1 MAYSD
6 TINQLREALNSYS
19 EDEARIA
26 DLYQTALDNAHK
38 EYHNAYKILEYNY
51 GMERNQAYS
60 DNARNDRSY
69 NQLLASRGL
78 GFSGEAAQSKLN
90 SNILLTNRLTDIGL
104 ERRKSANEL
113 AKNYND
119 NLVKL
124 KTEQADRLYELYNS
138 KNKTEM
144 DIAALELESENN
156 KAKLD
161 AEKKLQDAKLKAEKE
176 MFYAELNAKYNAT
189 QGGSSSSNSGSS
201 GNSSQKPSDKTEETG
216 FSKYIPNISTESLA
230 KQLVSS
236 ATKGEEYGIKSYNA
250 IYTLN
255 KFLVNLYDNYKVDQD
270 YFDELIFMLS
280 VNGFDAPSYPEMRVQ
295 VISHEGQQ
303 NYNEVLESVY
313 EKFLVSGMSEA
324 GAEAAAKSSAMDK
337 TMLYMYRESA
347 NLNEFYKCC
356 KAMKFDDA
364 SVGEFLRKYGN
375 NPIYV
380 PNSGGSSITSRG
392 EQ

>member
-6 TINQLREALNSYS
+6 TIDQLREALNSYS

-26 DLYQTALDNAHK
+26 ELYQTALDSAKK
-38 EYHNAYKILEYNY
+38 EYHDAYNMLDYNY
-51 GMERNQAYS
+51 AMERHKAFS

-78 GFSGEAAQSKLN
+78 GFSGEAAQNKLN

-104 ERRKSANEL
+104 ERRKSADEL
-113 AKNYND
+113 SKNYND

-124 KTEQADRLYELYNS
+124 KTQQADRLFELYNS
-138 KNKTEM
+138 KNKAGM
-144 DIAALELESENN
+144 DIAALEMENENN
-156 KAKLD
+156 KAKLE
-161 AEKKLQDAKLKAEKE
+161 AEKALQDAKLKAEKE

-189 QGGSSSSNSGSS
+189 QGGSSSSNSAGS
-201 GNSSQKPSDKTEETG
+201 GDSSQNTDDKTEETG
-216 FSKYIPNISTESLA
+216 FSKYVPNISTESLA

-236 ATKGEEYGIKSYNA
+236 ATKDEEYGIKSWNA

-270 YFDELIFMLS
+270 YFDELVFMLGIY
-280 VNGFDAPSYPEMRVQ
+280 GFEAPSYPEMKVQ
-295 VISHEGQQ
+295 VISYEGKKT
-303 NYNEVLESVY
+303 YNEIMESVY

-324 GAEAAAKSSAMDK
+324 GAKAAAKSSAMDK
-337 TMLYMYRESA
+337 TMLYMYREAS

-356 KAMKFDDA
+356 DAMNFDDA
-364 SVGEFLRKYGN
+364 SVREFLRKYGDK
-375 NPIYV
+375 PISV
-380 PNSGGSSITSRG
+380 QGSSGGSTPSRG
-392 EQ
+392 QQ